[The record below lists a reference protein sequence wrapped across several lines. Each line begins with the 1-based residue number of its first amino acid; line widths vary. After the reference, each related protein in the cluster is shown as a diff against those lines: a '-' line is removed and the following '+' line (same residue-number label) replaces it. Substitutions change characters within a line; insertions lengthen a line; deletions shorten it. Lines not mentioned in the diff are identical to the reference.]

1 VNFRHIPKLGILGC
15 DKPPSKRVRPWSF
28 LLASTRYV
36 CVAEFHGMLFP
47 LPAFQISGFEGSVG
61 LNDRGRTL
69 LVPVVR
75 RQPAMSV
82 ALATEVPSV
91 GGAQ

>member
-1 VNFRHIPKLGILGC
+1 
-15 DKPPSKRVRPWSF
+15 
-28 LLASTRYV
+28 
-36 CVAEFHGMLFP
+36 MLFP

-91 GGAQ
+91 GGTQ